1 MNNYDTSNLYFQRA
15 LQFVC
20 NTNRHIFLTG
30 KAGTG
35 KTTFLRYLK
44 EHCTKKMAIVA
55 PTGVAAINAGGTTM
69 HSFFQLPFGPFL
81 PTRQTQPG
89 GVATN
94 EHGLFRNLRFNK
106 DKRQLLQELELLII
120 DEVSMLRADML
131 DAIDTILR
139 HFRKQLLV
147 PFGGV
152 QMLYIGDLFQLP
164 PVVGTEEWEILQA
177 VYASPFFFDALAVR
191 QSPPVYLELKKIY
204 RQNEAEFIN
213 ILNNIRNNLA
223 TEADLATLHRYYKP
237 GFEPV
242 KDENY
247 ITLTTHNA
255 RADAI
260 NRQELSKLA
269 GKMYEFKGE
278 INGDFNERA
287 VPADMNLQLKP
298 GAQIMFVKNDKG
310 EVRRYYNGKIGTV
323 RRIDKDKIYIDFP
336 GEEELLLEKETW
348 RNIRYRYDNEKDSIE
363 EEELG
368 SFTQYPI
375 KLAWAITIHK
385 SQGLTFEKAIIDAGA
400 SFAAGQVYVALSRLT
415 SLNGLILYS
424 RIYPES
430 IHTDPR
436 VIGFAATEA
445 DETELD
451 TQLEEDQRIFLTTSL
466 SQTFSFAKLFDRVE
480 QHFEAYEHRQLPDKN
495 NSILWAEKLLQQ
507 CRELLEVS
515 EKFQK
520 QLSVLLAETADVGY
534 EKLNERVSAAS
545 GYFVQSIAN
554 LQALVKEHIEV
565 VKPLSKVKKYL
576 AELQELDVEFIRK
589 KMQVE
594 QAVPLSEGL
603 LKGMRVAD
611 LLLLQQQHHK
621 IIVIKEEP
629 VKVKA
634 KKGDSHRMSLDMY
647 KAGKTIRDIATE
659 RQLAPTTIEGHLAYF
674 IPTGEVTLAELL
686 PEEKIQKIKQAIEE
700 AGETSSST
708 IIKEKLGDDYSYG
721 EIRMVLADLR
731 LKL

>member
-1 MNNYDTSNLYFQRA
+1 MNNFDTSNLYFQRA

-35 KTTFLRYLK
+35 KTTFLRYVK

-81 PTRQTQPG
+81 PTRQTNIG
-89 GVATN
+89 NTVTN
-94 EHGLFRNLRFNK
+94 EHSLFRNLRFNK

-152 QMLYIGDLFQLP
+152 QVLYIGDLFQLP
-164 PVVGTEEWEILQA
+164 PVVNAEEWELLQG

-204 RQNEAEFIN
+204 RQNEAAFIHL
-213 ILNNIRNNLA
+213 LNNIRNNLA
-223 TEADLATLHRYYKP
+223 TEADLAKLHQYYKR

-247 ITLTTHNA
+247 ITLTTHNS

-260 NRQELSKLA
+260 NRQELSKLP
-269 GKMYEFKGE
+269 GKICEFKGE
-278 INGDFNERA
+278 ITGEFNERA
-287 VPADMNLQLKP
+287 VPADINLQLKL

-323 RRIDKDKIYIDFP
+323 RRIEQDKIFIDFP
-336 GEEELLLEKETW
+336 NEEELLLEKETW

-368 SFTQYPI
+368 SFTQYPV

-415 SLNGLILYS
+415 SLDGLILYS

-430 IHTDPR
+430 IHTDQR
-436 VIGFAATEA
+436 VIGFA
-445 DETELD
+445 ETEVEENALD
-451 TQLEEDQRIFLTTSL
+451 VQLEEDQKVFISESL
-466 SQTFSFAKLFDRVE
+466 SHTFNCSKLFDRIE
-480 QHFEAYEHRQLPDKN
+480 QHYESYEHRQLPNKN
-495 NSILWAEKLLQQ
+495 DCVLWGEKLLQQ
-507 CRELLEVS
+507 CRALLDVS

-520 QLSVLLAETADVGY
+520 QLAGLLTEAAIAGY
-534 EKLNERVSAAS
+534 EKLHERISAAS

-554 LQALVKEHIEV
+554 MQAQVKEHIEI

-576 AELQELDVEFIRK
+576 LELRELDVELTRK
-589 KMQVE
+589 KIQVE
-594 QAVPLSEGL
+594 QAVQLSEGL
-603 LKGMRVAD
+603 LKGTRLAD
-611 LLLLQQQHHK
+611 LLLLQQQQSK
-621 IIVIKEEP
+621 IMVVKEEEP
-629 VKVKA
+629 VKAKA
-634 KKGDSHRMSLDMY
+634 KKGDSHRMSLDLY
-647 KAGKTIRDIATE
+647 KAGKSISEIAEE
-659 RQLAPTTIEGHLAYF
+659 RKLAPSTIEGHLAHF
-674 IPTGEVTLAELL
+674 IPTGEITLAELVS
-686 PEEKIQKIKQAIEE
+686 EEKIEKIKQAIAE
-700 AGETSSST
+700 AGESSST
-708 IIKEKLGDDYSYG
+708 SVIKEKLGEEFSYG
-721 EIRMVLADLR
+721 EIRMVWAELR
-731 LKL
+731 R